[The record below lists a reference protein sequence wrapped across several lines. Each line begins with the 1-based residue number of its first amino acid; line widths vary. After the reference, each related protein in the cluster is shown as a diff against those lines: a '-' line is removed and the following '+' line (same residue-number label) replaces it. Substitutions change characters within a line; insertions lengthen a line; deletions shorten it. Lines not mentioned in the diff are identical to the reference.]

1 MNRSDRTRAIMNIK
15 SVGLVEFVTIAGLA
29 DIIGK
34 SRSSVMRYEKDETF
48 PSAPLIIRG
57 RRYYPRSLAER
68 LVPLVRKIPPHKKP
82 EAELVS
88 EIYKT
93 FKEETTKL
101 CQK

>member
-1 MNRSDRTRAIMNIK
+1 MNRNDRTRVIMNVK

-34 SRSSVMRYEKDETF
+34 SRSSVMRYERDETF
-48 PSAPLIIRG
+48 PSAPLLIKNK
-57 RRYYPRSLAER
+57 RYYPRSLAER

-88 EIYKT
+88 EIYRV
-93 FKEETTKL
+93 FKEEKFKL